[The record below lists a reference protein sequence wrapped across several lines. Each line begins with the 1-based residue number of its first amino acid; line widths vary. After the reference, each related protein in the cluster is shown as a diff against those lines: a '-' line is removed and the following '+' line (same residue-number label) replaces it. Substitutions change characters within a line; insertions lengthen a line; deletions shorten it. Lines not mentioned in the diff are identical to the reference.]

1 MTKKELLDEMVT
13 KYPLTR
19 VEAETA
25 VEAMTEIIRDRLAM
39 GDAVSIR
46 GFGTFRVKHRKPM
59 KAYDFA
65 AGKPIT
71 IPAEDVPV
79 FKASKGFLY

>member
-1 MTKKELLDEMVT
+1 MTKKELVEEMAA

-25 VEAMTEIIRDRLAM
+25 VEAVTEIIRDRLAI
-39 GDAVSIR
+39 GDTVSLR
-46 GFGTFRVKHRKPM
+46 GFGTFRIRRRKPM

-79 FKASKGFLY
+79 FKAAKGFLY